1 MTKKYLSNDQLKQK
15 ECLLKK
21 QNKIC
26 DQNKLESNNIKYE
39 KLQSNIKYM

>member
-1 MTKKYLSNDQLKQK
+1 MWPKNIFQNDQLKQK

-26 DQNKLESNNIKYE
+26 DQNKLESNNI
-39 KLQSNIKYM
+39 